1 MSIWL
6 QNLFFTI
13 RDLSAGVELY
23 GYDEYDRVLAPIM
36 VDKQNR
42 KIVSVTER
50 LEKERFARIFALWS
64 SDALL
69 YDRITDKE
77 KALCEE
83 VIEKHWETADNME
96 NYYGKKEDILFLQ
109 VIEAGVRI
117 DVRSEADEQMKYYVM
132 DKEYFWG
139 TEVWCMR
146 MNTVNLRN

>member
-1 MSIWL
+1 MVAKPVFYNQRLVSG
-6 QNLFFTI
+6 
-13 RDLSAGVELY
+13 RVELY
-23 GYDEYDRVLAPIM
+23 GYDEYDRILVPIM
-36 VDKQNR
+36 VDKQNG
-42 KIVSVTER
+42 KIVSVTEL

-96 NYYGKKEDILFLQ
+96 NYFGKKEDMLFLQ

-117 DVRSEADEQMKYYVM
+117 GVWSEADEQMKYYVM

-139 TEVWCMR
+139 TEVWGMW
-146 MNTVNLRN
+146 MNAVNLRN